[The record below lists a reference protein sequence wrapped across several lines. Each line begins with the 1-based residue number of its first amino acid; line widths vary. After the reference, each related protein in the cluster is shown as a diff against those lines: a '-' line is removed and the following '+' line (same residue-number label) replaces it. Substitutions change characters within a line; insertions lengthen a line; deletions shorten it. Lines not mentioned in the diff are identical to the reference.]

1 MSDTSETRRGSISG
15 SKVLTIA
22 AIILLGLVF
31 ISWAWRAAAAARAEF
46 EQRRTADMASESR
59 ALCEKWGMAA
69 GTPRF
74 EECLADLQ
82 TVRDRHAERIVNDDE
97 PF

>member
-1 MSDTSETRRGSISG
+1 MANTIESRRGSISG
-15 SKVLTIA
+15 TKLLTIA
-22 AIILLGLVF
+22 AIVLLGLIF
-31 ISWAWRAAAAARAEF
+31 MSWAWRTAAAARAEF
-46 EQRRTADMASESR
+46 EQQRDAEMASESR

-74 EECLADLQ
+74 TECLADIQ
-82 TVRDRHAERIVNDDE
+82 TVRDRHAARIANEEE